1 MTTSISVGRAFNR
14 VQHLFIVKALKKIKT
29 RKTTPQH
36 KWLNRKG
43 PESTVYNIIKLHI
56 MSLKP
61 ALH

>member
-43 PESTVYNIIKLHI
+43 P
-56 MSLKP
+56 
-61 ALH
+61 